1 MSHFGYFTPSVG
13 QAGADNTLIYFLY
26 HPSPEARAKS
36 FAAFVADADWIKVK
50 SESETAAG
58 GSLTIPD
65 GVKSELLK
73 PTDFSPV
80 K

>member
-1 MSHFGYFTPSVG
+1 MESWTGFRT
-13 QAGADNTLIYFLY
+13 D
-26 HPSPEARAKS
+26 PEWDAAREA
-36 FAAFVADADWIKVK
+36 
-50 SESETAAG
+50 SEEKAG

-65 GVKSELLK
+65 GVKSLYLN